1 MAFFIKKEGIKM
13 ADKKKLPKGIS
24 FVPKRSLYR
33 WRFRYDGKDYVGYC
47 KTLKQ
52 AEKELSDKRYEVE
65 HDLYRKEE
73 NITFDKWFNTWISTY
88 KTNCKES
95 TLYEYKCS
103 YECYIK
109 PEFGERKLKL
119 LQAEQLQKFINNMA
133 NEYSATVV
141 KECKHL
147 LDGALKQAYKQRK
160 INRNPMEYVTMPKTK
175 EPKKKGALSADQQQ
189 AFLNEAGSSKYY
201 RLYKLATLTG
211 MRIGEITG
219 LQWSDVDFKNREIH
233 ITHTMSYIPKRGLYL
248 DTPKSKTS
256 IRTIPMIES
265 AYILLKEQRKNQQQ
279 QKLAGIENLVFTT
292 QLGTGIQDTN
302 IRRDMR
308 KICDNLT
315 DLGINRHDCTFHT
328 LRHCFATRCIEN
340 GMEPKTLQTI
350 LGHATLAM
358 TMDLY
363 CDVMEHTKK
372 EAMQR
377 IANAL

>member
-1 MAFFIKKEGIKM
+1 MAG
-13 ADKKKLPKGIS
+13 
-24 FVPKRSLYR
+24 
-33 WRFRYDGKDYVGYC
+33 
-47 KTLKQ
+47 
-52 AEKELSDKRYEVE
+52 
-65 HDLYRKEE
+65 
-73 NITFDKWFNTWISTY
+73 
-88 KTNCKES
+88 
-95 TLYEYKCS
+95 
-103 YECYIK
+103 
-109 PEFGERKLKL
+109 
-119 LQAEQLQKFINNMA
+119 
-133 NEYSATVV
+133 EYSATVV
-141 KECKHL
+141 KECSHL
-147 LDGALKQAYKQRK
+147 LHGALKQAYKER
-160 INRNPMEYVTMPKTK
+160 IISRNPMEYVTMPKTK

-189 AFLNEAGSSKYY
+189 AFLNEAGSGKYY

-233 ITHTMSYIPKRGLYL
+233 ITHTMSYIPKKGMYL

-256 IRTIPMIES
+256 MRTIPMIDS
-265 AYILLKEQRKNQQQ
+265 AYTLLKEQRKEQLQ
-279 QKLAGIENLVFTT
+279 QKLQLGQYWTPAEGMENLVFTT
-292 QLGTGIQDTN
+292 RIGTGIQDSN

-308 KICDNLT
+308 QICDNLT
-315 DLGINRHDCTFHT
+315 DQGINRHDCTFHT

-350 LGHATLAM
+350 LGHTTLAM

>member
-1 MAFFIKKEGIKM
+1 MAE
-13 ADKKKLPKGIS
+13 KKKLPKGIS
-24 FVPKRSLYR
+24 LVPGKELYR
-33 WRFRYDGKDYVGYC
+33 WRFRYDGLDYVGYS

-65 HDLYRKEE
+65 HGLYCKEE

-95 TLYEYKCS
+95 SLYEYKS
-103 YECYIK
+103 TYEYHIK
-109 PEFGERKLKL
+109 PVFGKRKLKL
-119 LQAEQLQKFINNMA
+119 ICSDQLQVFINKMA

-256 IRTIPMIES
+256 LRTIPMIDS
-265 AYILLKEQRKNQQQ
+265 AYALLKEQRKEQL
-279 QKLAGIENLVFTT
+279 KLKLQLGQYWPSAEGIGNLVFTT
-292 QLGTGIQDTN
+292 QIGTGIQDTN

>member
-1 MAFFIKKEGIKM
+1 MAE
-13 ADKKKLPKGIS
+13 KKKLPKGIYLI
-24 FVPKRSLYR
+24 PGKGLYR
-33 WRFRYDGKDYVGYC
+33 WRFRYDGLNYVGYS

-65 HDLYRKEE
+65 HGLYCKEE

-95 TLYEYKCS
+95 SLYEYKS
-103 YECYIK
+103 TYEYHIK
-109 PEFGERKLKL
+109 PEFGKRKLKL
-119 LQAEQLQKFINNMA
+119 IRSEQLQVFINKMA
-133 NEYSATVV
+133 NKYSATVV

-147 LDGALKQAYKQRK
+147 LDGALKQAYKERK

-175 EPKKKGALSADQQQ
+175 VPKKKGALSADQQQ
-189 AFLNEAGSSKYY
+189 TFMNEAGSSRYY

-219 LQWSDVDFKNREIH
+219 LQWSDVDFENREIH

-256 IRTIPMIES
+256 IRIIPMIDS
-265 AYILLKEQRKNQQQ
+265 AYALLKEQRKEQL
-279 QKLAGIENLVFTT
+279 KLKLQLSQYWPSAEGIGNLVFTT
-292 QLGTGIQDTN
+292 QIGTGIQDTN